1 MHATRS
7 FAEQTES
14 YRQLIDAR
22 LDAYSQFDDDCPD
35 VLRQAIRHSLLAP
48 GKRLRPLLT
57 LMAAEA
63 CGSEIEAAVPAA
75 CAVEMV
81 HAYSLIHDDLPAMD
95 DDDLRRGRPTCHR
108 AFGEG
113 NAILAGDALLTRA
126 FEVIATD
133 VRPEVAARCC
143 AMLAVAAG
151 ASQMVGGQADDLAA
165 EEQETGGLDELE
177 KIHRRKTGAMLE
189 VSLQLGG
196 VIASATPE
204 QLNALQQFGRNLG
217 LAFQVVDDLLDFD
230 GNEEELGKR
239 TGKDANRGKLTYPV
253 LLGVEAS
260 KQRAVEL
267 VDEAIDA
274 TTVFNE
280 RSEPF
285 VTLAKFCS
293 GKKAL
298 IMHPLLRSIESPED
312 FREWPVEE
320 LDSLADEIRDV
331 LTNLVATRTAHYASN
346 LGVVELCLA
355 LHSVYD
361 FRKDR
366 LIWDTGHQV
375 LSAQAGHRSLQ
386 GLRHHADAWRVDG
399 LPQPERERI
408 RPVHD
413 RSRWRQCLDGHGPP
427 QRR

>member
-95 DDDLRRGRPTCHR
+95 DDDLRRGRPTCHK

-274 TTVFNE
+274 TTVFND

-285 VTLAKFCS
+285 VTLAKF
-293 GKKAL
+293 
-298 IMHPLLRSIESPED
+298 
-312 FREWPVEE
+312 
-320 LDSLADEIRDV
+320 V
-331 LTNLVATRTAHYASN
+331 L
-346 LGVVELCLA
+346 
-355 LHSVYD
+355 
-361 FRKDR
+361 
-366 LIWDTGHQV
+366 
-375 LSAQAGHRSLQ
+375 
-386 GLRHHADAWRVDG
+386 
-399 LPQPERERI
+399 ER
-408 RPVHD
+408 
-413 RSRWRQCLDGHGPP
+413 
-427 QRR
+427 RR